1 MKIFPLFDEHVAHI
15 VGLGGDEEDEDLLL
29 QSCVGSC
36 RNWGRWLLARL
47 PPEMFSPSTPK
58 SKKEGQGG
66 VEYAEIWWCFCLEIL
81 QLMIM
86 ADTSGIYPIP

>member
-1 MKIFPLFDEHVAHI
+1 MFDEHVD
-15 VGLGGDEEDEDLLL
+15 LGGDEDEEDENLLL
-29 QSCVGSC
+29 KSCVGSC
-36 RNWGRWLLARL
+36 CRNWRRWLLARL